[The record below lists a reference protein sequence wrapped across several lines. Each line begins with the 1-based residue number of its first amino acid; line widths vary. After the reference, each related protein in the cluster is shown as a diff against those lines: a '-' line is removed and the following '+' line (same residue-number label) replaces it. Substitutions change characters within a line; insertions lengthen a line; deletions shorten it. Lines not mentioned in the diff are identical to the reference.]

1 MTLIVRLIARYALWI
16 YVLCGLGMLLYLRAA
31 LSARNEGSQAI
42 FSLEREQAAKRVYN
56 SSGMILVLL
65 LIVVGVY
72 ALSNYVELPPVGT
85 GTATTPDAAEI
96 DTGIGEGS
104 SRLGA
109 GTPAPDAASGAEPTP
124 ADDGATLAE
133 AETPTREPTP
143 TRRPLVTAIP
153 LPTIEESTPA
163 PQAPAI
169 PAVCP
174 HPNVQVAQPGQGQ
187 VIDAGVE
194 VRGTAT
200 KEGFDRYEFKFKSL
214 DLPEDEWHWVETFRD
229 PVLDGNLGFWS
240 TAHLPPGRYQF
251 MLIAIDRTGNS
262 QECLVP
268 VIIQR

>member
-31 LSARNEGSQAI
+31 LGARNEGSQAI
-42 FSLEREQAAKRVYN
+42 FSLEREHAAKRVYN

-72 ALSNYVELPPVGT
+72 ALSNYVELPPIST
-85 GTATTPDAAEI
+85 GTAATPDAAEI
-96 DTGIGEGS
+96 DTGVGAGS
-104 SRLGA
+104 SRPGT
-109 GTPAPDAASGAEPTP
+109 GTPAPDAASGAERTTT
-124 ADDGATLAE
+124 DDGPTLAG
-133 AETPTREPTP
+133 AETPTKEPTP
-143 TRRPLVTAIP
+143 TRRPLVTAVP
-153 LPTIEESTPA
+153 LPPIEQNTPV
-163 PQAPAI
+163 PQVAPAI
-169 PAVCP
+169 CP

-187 VIDAGVE
+187 VIDAGIQ

-229 PVLDGNLGFWS
+229 PVSEGSLGFWS

-251 MLIAIDRTGNS
+251 MLIAIDKTGNS
-262 QECLVP
+262 QECVVP